1 MEDIQIR
8 YPKLHKTAVFASGG
22 DGRFALLPVGKYC
35 NDNISKAKYG
45 ERVRFVG
52 EGKGSVFVIKR
63 TCRVAVGSD
72 YFRFMCHSIY
82 GHGSFTRLSEEWAA
96 LSARAGLGGASA
108 YSDRE
113 VLLVE
118 LGEWD
123 KEVFAYEERKRIET
137 AAAIA
142 RKAERER
149 RQREF
154 EESIHRQV
162 ESGNFNHPDVL

>member
-1 MEDIQIR
+1 MEESTIH
-8 YPKLHKTAVFASGG
+8 YPKLHKTAVFVLGE
-22 DGRFALLPVGKYC
+22 DERFVLLPVGKYC
-35 NDNISKAKYG
+35 NDNIAKAKYG

-63 TCRVAVGSD
+63 TCRVSVSSD

-82 GHGSFTRLSEEWAA
+82 GHGSFARLSEEWTA

-123 KEVFAYEERKRIET
+123 KEVFAYEERRRLET

-154 EESIHRQV
+154 EESIQRQV
-162 ESGNFNHPDVL
+162 ESGNFDHPDVF